1 MQVVEKPAEGLRRAF
16 SVVLPAAELA
26 ARKEARLAELGRQL
40 KLPGFRPGKVPP
52 KIVAQRYGQAVMSE
66 VLERSLDDAAR
77 RVVADHGLKPAARP
91 RVDIVN
97 WSEGADLEFTLNI
110 EVLPEIAIPELS
122 DIAVEKLVAAASEE
136 EVARRLEEI
145 ARRHR
150 RSEPIEESRPA
161 ATGDILVVDF
171 VGRIDGKPFKGG
183 TASDFEIEVGGAGF
197 IPGFTEGLVGL
208 APGESRE
215 IVVTF
220 PSDYPAAEL
229 AGKEATFSVTAKALR
244 RALAPT
250 VDDELA
256 KKHGFDTLEAMREAV
271 RGAIQ
276 RELDQMSRLRLK
288 RVVLDA
294 LAERASFPVPEGMVE
309 AEFGGI
315 WQRVEQEMKE
325 GRMDEADRG
334 KDEATLKAEYRA
346 IAERRVRLGLLLAEI
361 GRSNNLSVSQ
371 DELRRAVMA
380 EASRYPGQERKVVEF
395 FQQNPEAI
403 ERLRAPLFEDKVIDF
418 VVALAKVTER
428 SVAPVDLLR
437 DVDGP
442 TAEPAAAGALAS

>member
-77 RVVADHGLKPAARP
+77 RVVADHGLRPATRP

-97 WSEGADLEFTLNI
+97 WSEGADLEFTLDI
-110 EVLPEIAIPELS
+110 EVLPEITIPELS
-122 DIAVEKLVAAASEE
+122 DIAVEKLVATASEE

-161 ATGDILVVDF
+161 AAGDLLVVDF

-183 TASDFEIEVGGAGF
+183 TASNFEIEVGGSGF
-197 IPGFTEGLVGL
+197 VPGFAERLVGL
-208 APGESRE
+208 APGETRE
-215 IVVTF
+215 IIVTF
-220 PSDYPAAEL
+220 PADYPAAEL
-229 AGKEATFSVTAKALR
+229 AGKEARFTVTAKALR
-244 RALAPT
+244 RALPPM
-250 VDDELA
+250 VDEELA
-256 KKHGFDTLEAMREAV
+256 KKHGFNTLEAMRDAV

-288 RVVLDA
+288 RAVLDA
-294 LAERASFPVPEGMVE
+294 LAQRASFPVPEGMVE
-309 AEFGGI
+309 AEFRGI
-315 WQRVEQEMKE
+315 WQRVEQERKE
-325 GRMDEADRG
+325 GRLDEADRG

-346 IAERRVRLGLLLAEI
+346 IAERRVRLGLLLGEI
-361 GRSNNLSVSQ
+361 GRLNSLSVSE

-395 FQQNPEAI
+395 FQQNPQAV

-418 VVALAKVTER
+418 VLALAKVTER
-428 SVAPVDLLR
+428 SVEPAELMR
-437 DVDGP
+437 DPDGP
-442 TAEPAAAGALAS
+442 DTAPSVAGAQAD

>member
-40 KLPGFRPGKVPP
+40 RLPGFRPGKVPP

-77 RVVADHGLKPAARP
+77 RVVADHGLRPATRP

-97 WSEGADLEFTLNI
+97 WSDGADLEFTLDI
-110 EVLPEIAIPELS
+110 EVLPEIAIPDLS
-122 DIAVEKLVAAASEE
+122 GITVEKLVATASEE

-150 RSEPIEESRPA
+150 RSEPIEEARPA
-161 ATGDILVVDF
+161 QPGDLLVVDF

-197 IPGFTEGLVGL
+197 VPGFTEGLVGL
-208 APGESRE
+208 APGETKE
-215 IVVTF
+215 VVVSF
-220 PSDYPAAEL
+220 PAGYPTAEL
-229 AGKEATFSVTAKALR
+229 VGKTATFTVTAKGLR
-244 RALAPT
+244 RALPPA

-256 KKHGFDTLEAMREAV
+256 KKHGFATLEAMREAV

-276 RELDQMSRLRLK
+276 REYDQLSRLRLK
-288 RVVLDA
+288 RAVLDA
-294 LAERASFPVPEGMVE
+294 LAERVSFPVPEGMVE

-325 GRMDEADRG
+325 GRLDEADRG

-361 GRSNNLSVSQ
+361 GRANNLSVSQ

-395 FQQNPEAI
+395 FQQNPQAR
-403 ERLRAPLFEDKVIDF
+403 ERLRAPIFEDKVIDF
-418 VVALAKVTER
+418 IVALAKVTER
-428 SVAPVDLLR
+428 AV
-437 DVDGP
+437 
-442 TAEPAAAGALAS
+442 EPAELARDPEASNAASSALGAVSG

>member
-77 RVVADHGLKPAARP
+77 RVVADHGLRPATRP

-97 WSEGADLEFTLNI
+97 WSEGADLEFTLDI
-110 EVLPEIAIPELS
+110 EVLPEITIPELS
-122 DIAVEKLVAAASEE
+122 DIAVEKLVATASEE

-161 ATGDILVVDF
+161 AAGDLLVVDF

-183 TASDFEIEVGGAGF
+183 TASNFEIEVGGSGF
-197 IPGFTEGLVGL
+197 VPGFAERLVGL
-208 APGESRE
+208 APGETRE
-215 IVVTF
+215 IIVTF
-220 PSDYPAAEL
+220 PADYPAAEL
-229 AGKEATFSVTAKALR
+229 AGKEARFTVTAKALR
-244 RALAPT
+244 RALPPM
-250 VDDELA
+250 VDEELA
-256 KKHGFDTLEAMREAV
+256 KKHGFNTLEAMRDAV

-288 RVVLDA
+288 RAVLDA
-294 LAERASFPVPEGMVE
+294 LAQRASFPVPEGMVE
-309 AEFGGI
+309 AEFRGI
-315 WQRVEQEMKE
+315 WQRVEQERKE
-325 GRMDEADRG
+325 GRLDEADRG

-346 IAERRVRLGLLLAEI
+346 IAERRVRLGLLLGEI
-361 GRSNNLSVSQ
+361 GRLNSLSVSE
-371 DELRRAVMA
+371 DELRRAEMA

-395 FQQNPEAI
+395 FQQNPQAV

-418 VVALAKVTER
+418 VLALAKVTER
-428 SVAPVDLLR
+428 SVEPAELMR
-437 DVDGP
+437 DPDGP
-442 TAEPAAAGALAS
+442 DTAPSVAGAQAD